1 MEWILWW
8 QLYNFSNN
16 AGTNEGLSNAF
27 SAGQGLLDEPI
38 VVALIAITILAL
50 ASKIVI
56 KKIFERIES
65 EDK

>member
-27 SAGQGLLDEPI
+27 SAGQGLLNELISILPI
-38 VVALIAITILAL
+38 ALLISVPIIIL
-50 ASKIVI
+50 I
-56 KKIFERIES
+56 KCLEKNAE
-65 EDK
+65 